1 MDLIELIHQHYT
13 SNPAQEFAS
22 QCAPE
27 AAAEPAKLTVAALRA
42 LLKAKGLDIA
52 GKKADLL
59 QRIADAGEAGVAG
72 IKAEQGEAVVAVK
85 IEGAP
90 GAPRPPSMP
99 PPVTP
104 GILGI
109 AAVKSSGED
118 RIGAVELAVASAE
131 VCECSGVPTT
141 LALPLPLVTTCV
153 CSRPPAWPPLLS
165 TGCGAGEDPGWRE
178 LGRGA
183 RGSGDGGDRGAGE
196 KPPGQASPEDAFR
209 GARLAR
215 RCEFTVSHCQRERQ

>member
-1 MDLIELIHQHYT
+1 M
-13 SNPAQEFAS
+13 
-22 QCAPE
+22 
-27 AAAEPAKLTVAALRA
+27 AALRA

-59 QRIADAGEAGVAG
+59 QRMADAGEAGVTG

-85 IEGAP
+85 IESAL

-131 VCECSGVPTT
+131 VGAFSGGPIT
-141 LALPLPLVTTCV
+141 LALLLPLATTSV
-153 CSRPPAWPPLLS
+153 CSRLPAWPPPLS
-165 TGCGAGEDPGWRE
+165 AGCGTGEDPGWRE

-183 RGSGDGGDRGAGE
+183 RGSGN
-196 KPPGQASPEDAFR
+196 
-209 GARLAR
+209 
-215 RCEFTVSHCQRERQ
+215 

>member
-1 MDLIELIHQHYT
+1 M
-13 SNPAQEFAS
+13 
-22 QCAPE
+22 
-27 AAAEPAKLTVAALRA
+27 AALRA

-59 QRIADAGEAGVAG
+59 QRIADAGNAGVTG

-109 AAVKSSGED
+109 ATVKSSGED

-131 VCECSGVPTT
+131 VGEFSGV
-141 LALPLPLVTTCV
+141 L
-153 CSRPPAWPPLLS
+153 
-165 TGCGAGEDPGWRE
+165 
-178 LGRGA
+178 
-183 RGSGDGGDRGAGE
+183 
-196 KPPGQASPEDAFR
+196 
-209 GARLAR
+209 
-215 RCEFTVSHCQRERQ
+215 